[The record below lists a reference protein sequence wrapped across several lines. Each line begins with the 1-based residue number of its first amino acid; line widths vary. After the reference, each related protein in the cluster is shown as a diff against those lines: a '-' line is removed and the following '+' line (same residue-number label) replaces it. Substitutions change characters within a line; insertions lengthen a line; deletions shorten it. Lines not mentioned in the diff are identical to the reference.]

1 MKLAG
6 DDHRNLNSDSFAP
19 WHLVKVVL
27 GFSCTQWS
35 LRRAAAPV
43 DRLGLAS
50 APFFP

>member
-6 DDHRNLNSDSFAP
+6 GDHRNLNSE
-19 WHLVKVVL
+19 VVL